1 MKKITPRI
9 ITIIA
14 FSVALNYLAVPL
26 RYSFVYQF
34 ILIAWELFLQVRY

>member
-14 FSVALNYLAVPL
+14 FSVALNYLG
-26 RYSFVYQF
+26 ST
-34 ILIAWELFLQVRY
+34 IA